1 MVLRETDS
9 ITGKACVFTTPSG
22 IGNWTEQTILTA
34 SDGATGDPFGISVA
48 VAGDTVVIGAW
59 SDDTTTRGGTD
70 SGGVEAESSIFC
82 RAAFFTRLSLWQGR
96 ISPCLSTLADKVTAK
111 RGFFRVIVYCLRH
124 AFNFH

>member
-1 MVLRETDS
+1 MLRETDS
-9 ITGKACVFTTPSG
+9 ITGKACDFTTPSG

-82 RAAFFTRLSLWQGR
+82 RAAFFTRLSPYDGSTCLV
-96 ISPCLSTLADKVTAK
+96 IS
-111 RGFFRVIVYCLRH
+111 RVASLP
-124 AFNFH
+124 A